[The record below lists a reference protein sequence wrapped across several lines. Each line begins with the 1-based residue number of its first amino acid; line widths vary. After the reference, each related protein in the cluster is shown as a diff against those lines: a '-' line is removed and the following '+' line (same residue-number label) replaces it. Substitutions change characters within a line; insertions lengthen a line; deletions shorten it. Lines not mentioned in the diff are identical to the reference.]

1 MEFLEVEGLSKDKK
15 VTLPPIFGVEEH
27 EKPTLEP
34 RKHHFSGEK
43 ADFWPPEG
51 PFFSTRPGLGCRG
64 RKWGHLGEKIDLQTF
79 GPEIGFEGRGSWKTR
94 FYAVLSCF

>member
-1 MEFLEVEGLSKDKK
+1 M
-15 VTLPPIFGVEEH
+15 TLPPIFGVEEH

-51 PFFSTRPGLGCRG
+51 LFSAPGPASAVGVENGAIWVKKSTSRLLVQKWVLKVGEAVKRVFTPF
-64 RKWGHLGEKIDLQTF
+64 
-79 GPEIGFEGRGSWKTR
+79 
-94 FYAVLSCF
+94 

>member
-1 MEFLEVEGLSKDKK
+1 MFLEVEGLSKAKK
-15 VTLPPIFGVEEH
+15 VALPPILGVEEH

-43 ADFWPPEG
+43 ADFWPPG
-51 PFFSTRPGLGCRG
+51 GLFQPLARPDGRG

-79 GPEIGFEGRGSWKTR
+79 GPEVGFEGRGS
-94 FYAVLSCF
+94 

>member
-1 MEFLEVEGLSKDKK
+1 MSLEVEGLLKAKK

-51 PFFSTRPGLGCRG
+51 LFSAPGPASAVGG
-64 RKWGHLGEKIDLQTF
+64 RKWGQLGEKIDLETF
-79 GPEIGFEGRGSWKTR
+79 GPKIGFEGRGSWKTR
-94 FYAVLSCF
+94 FYDVLSCF

>member
-1 MEFLEVEGLSKDKK
+1 MEFFEVEGLSKAKK

-34 RKHHFSGEK
+34 RKHHFTGKGPIFGLRK
-43 ADFWPPEG
+43 A
-51 PFFSTRPGLGCRG
+51 FFSPWPGLGWRG

-79 GPEIGFEGRGSWKTR
+79 GPEIGFEGRGS
-94 FYAVLSCF
+94 